1 LKIKPSDSLFLT
13 LPQIYKYYCEKKDIK
28 YNKEEFLSWLL
39 NVPKRLYVVFLN
51 DIHDSKR
58 NESKNYKYL
67 RMDKKLKKLANMENS
82 IVTQDEFREGFMRE
96 FFN

>member
-1 LKIKPSDSLFLT
+1 M
-13 LPQIYKYYCEKKDIK
+13 
-28 YNKEEFLSWLL
+28 
-39 NVPKRLYVVFLN
+39 N

-67 RMDKKLKKLANMENS
+67 RMDKKLKKRYAPFKKLANMENS

>member
-1 LKIKPSDSLFLT
+1 MK
-13 LPQIYKYYCEKKDIK
+13 KKDIK

-67 RMDKKLKKLANMENS
+67 RMDKKLKKRYVPFKKLANMENS

>member
-1 LKIKPSDSLFLT
+1 M
-13 LPQIYKYYCEKKDIK
+13 
-28 YNKEEFLSWLL
+28 
-39 NVPKRLYVVFLN
+39 N

-67 RMDKKLKKLANMENS
+67 RMDKKLKKRYTPFKKLANMENS